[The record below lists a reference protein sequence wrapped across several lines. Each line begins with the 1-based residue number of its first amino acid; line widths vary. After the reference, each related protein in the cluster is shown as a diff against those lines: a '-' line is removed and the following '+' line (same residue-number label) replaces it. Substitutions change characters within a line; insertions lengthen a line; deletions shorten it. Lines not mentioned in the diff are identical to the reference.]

1 MTAPG
6 EDPRL
11 LVHAYVDGELDPAHA
26 LEFERQLAADPALAA
41 ERERIEALRRV
52 IGECLPRESAPPALV
67 RRIEAAVGLAA
78 PARPAS
84 HPSWRA
90 LAASVVLAFF
100 AAPARPASHPSWR
113 ALAASVVL
121 ALFIGG
127 GGTWLALHSGSAD
140 TTANVLVASHVRSL
154 MASQP
159 IDVASS
165 DSHTVKPWFNGRIT
179 EAPRVVDLA
188 GEGFPL
194 VGGRIDV
201 IGRTPVATMVYRR
214 RQHLISLSEIP
225 DGHDSGAT
233 PRTIAGYNVL
243 TWSEAGVNYWAV
255 SDVSE
260 PELDAFAKAFR
271 TANP

>member
-1 MTAPG
+1 MTAAP

-26 LEFERQLAADPALAA
+26 LEFERRLAADPALAA

-52 IGECLPRESAPPALV
+52 IGEQLPREGAPVALV
-67 RRIEAAVGLAA
+67 RRIESSVGLVA
-78 PARPAS
+78 PARSVS

-90 LAASVVLAFF
+90 LAASVVLAC
-100 AAPARPASHPSWR
+100 
-113 ALAASVVL
+113 
-121 ALFIGG
+121 FIGS

-140 TTANVLVASHVRSL
+140 TTADMLVASHVRSL

-159 IDVASS
+159 VDVGSS
-165 DSHTVKPWFNGRIT
+165 DQHTVKPWFNGRIT

-201 IGRTPVATMVYRR
+201 IGRTPVATLVYRR
-214 RQHLISLSEIP
+214 RGHLISLSEIP
-225 DGHDSGAT
+225 DAANTSA

-243 TWSEAGVNYWAV
+243 SWTENGVNYWAV
-255 SDVSE
+255 SDVAMPDLE
-260 PELDAFAKAFR
+260 AFAKAFR

>member
-26 LEFERQLAADPALAA
+26 LEFERQLAADPTLAA
-41 ERERIEALRRV
+41 DRERIEALRRV
-52 IGECLPRESAPPALV
+52 IGERLPRESAPPALL
-67 RRIEAAVGLAA
+67 RRIEAAVGLAE
-78 PARPAS
+78 PVRPAS

-90 LAASVVLAFF
+90 LAASVVVAC
-100 AAPARPASHPSWR
+100 
-113 ALAASVVL
+113 
-121 ALFIGG
+121 FIGS

-188 GEGFPL
+188 GEGFSL

-201 IGRTPVATMVYRR
+201 IGRTPVATLVYRR
-214 RQHLISLSEIP
+214 RGHLISLSEIP
-225 DGHDSGAT
+225 DGARVAGSP